1 MLLRP
6 VSVQFLSFFVFP
18 KSISGAGPR
27 PPRPYTEFDWNWL
40 GERERKSR
48 GKQRTV
54 ETGRE
59 TPGREGELASFNR
72 EPSPSP
78 SRAYDTPT
86 PSLPSWP
93 FRGSYDAQRD
103 KTIETAQLWCR
114 WERSVGERFF
124 LEIVAY
130 FCWTNSSRWD
140 KFKFFEILKT
150 TQIILFSIW
159 KFNLNCIDINHEIIH
174 INNEMGNIDLIIIC
188 REKAKSN
195 TIVYFNASFC
205 GKTCIWC

>member
-86 PSLPSWP
+86 PRSLLGLFVVPTTRNGTKRSKLRNFDAVEREVLERDFF
-93 FRGSYDAQRD
+93 FRNCS
-103 KTIETAQLWCR
+103 
-114 WERSVGERFF
+114 F
-124 LEIVAY
+124 LKIVVY
-130 FCWTNSSRWD
+130 FCW
-140 KFKFFEILKT
+140 
-150 TQIILFSIW
+150 LF
-159 KFNLNCIDINHEIIH
+159 
-174 INNEMGNIDLIIIC
+174 EMG
-188 REKAKSN
+188 
-195 TIVYFNASFC
+195 
-205 GKTCIWC
+205 